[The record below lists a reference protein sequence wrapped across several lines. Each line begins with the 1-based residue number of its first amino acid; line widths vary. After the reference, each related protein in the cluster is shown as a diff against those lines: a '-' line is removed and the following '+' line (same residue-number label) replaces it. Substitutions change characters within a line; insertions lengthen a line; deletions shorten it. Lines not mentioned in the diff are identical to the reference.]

1 MSVLANLVN
10 SFVVKK
16 KKKNLL
22 EMITSHYGMEIAIA
36 IEK

>member
-16 KKKNLL
+16 KYLL
-22 EMITSHYGMEIAIA
+22 EMITSHYGKEIAIA